1 MPDVKWQDF
10 LYKIDHII
18 FFPCPKLSG
27 ILQYKYLKISLMWII
42 QIPASHLEDEI
53 PFVLVLSNFLM
64 AKLWCLTIHFHSH
77 REVLYKRNGTRQIR
91 FFLVFRKFTKCI
103 FWSLNKNLTTNTNMN
118 KWTDVKSITHLLS
131 FKALT
136 SDCTQ

>member
-1 MPDVKWQDF
+1 MWLGINRNQVLWTSQNVQSLITCRKDNVRTWLFSLFFTSPNSQD
-10 LYKIDHII
+10 L
-18 FFPCPKLSG
+18 FF
-27 ILQYKYLKISLMWII
+27 
-42 QIPASHLEDEI
+42 
-53 PFVLVLSNFLM
+53 LSNFLM
-64 AKLWCLTIHFHSH
+64 AKLWCLTIHFHTH
-77 REVLYKRNGTRQIR
+77 REVLYKRNRTRQIR